1 MHPLVPFISDEAQR
15 VLFYLSFRDVLQ
27 YCVNAPSH
35 LGYHLHG
42 LFLMLKELLRG
53 ALHFTEFIFV
63 LLFQLSL
70 ENQHILRITFVRGLR
85 LIYLDVKHVL
95 VL

>member
-1 MHPLVPFISDEAQR
+1 
-15 VLFYLSFRDVLQ
+15 
-27 YCVNAPSH
+27 
-35 LGYHLHG
+35 
-42 LFLMLKELLRG
+42 MLKELLGG

-85 LIYLDVKHVL
+85 LIDLDVKHVL